1 MPMADALPL
10 LPQPLYV
17 HQTVATMLLHMEM
30 LVQVAVIKQPVEL
43 RTGLIPEPSCG
54 LTNRR

>member
-1 MPMADALPL
+1 MADALPL

>member
-1 MPMADALPL
+1 MADALPL

-30 LVQVAVIKQPVEL
+30 LVQVAVVDKSVEL
-43 RTGLIPEPSCG
+43 RSGLVSEASCS
-54 LTNRR
+54 LTT